1 MILSSEAGPH
11 RRLALGVLASAV
23 LHCLLFGVS
32 LRLPAWRALPAS
44 SGNEGA
50 AFSVRL
56 IPRSPDP
63 VRVLPSESR
72 AADKAGV
79 VTANRQRT
87 HQPAPRRDAAAT
99 AIAID
104 GAPPSAEAAPVPIE
118 SASAQTGVAGI
129 MEAARREAASVARG
143 MNRAPGADAD
153 FRSRVQQDLDRHFD
167 AAHAAAGSWTRAAG
181 ITDITRASDGATRI
195 YRIETPL
202 GAFCMTY
209 TGGSGR
215 PSYSTCPR

>member
-1 MILSSEAGPH
+1 MILSSEAGPR
-11 RRLALGVLASAV
+11 RRLALGVLASAL
-23 LHCLLFGVS
+23 LHCLLFDVS
-32 LRLPAWRALPAS
+32 PRLPAWRALPAP
-44 SGNEGA
+44 SGSEGT

-56 IPRSPDP
+56 IPQRPAP
-63 VRVLPSESR
+63 VLDLPSESR
-72 AADKAGV
+72 AAEKVGAAKVG
-79 VTANRQRT
+79 RQRT
-87 HQPAPRRDAAAT
+87 HQPAPRQDAAAT
-99 AIAID
+99 AID
-104 GAPPSAEAAPVPIE
+104 GAPPSPEAAPAPIE
-118 SASAQTGVAGI
+118 PAVAQTSVAGI

-153 FRSRVQQDLDRHFD
+153 FRSKVQQDLDRRFD
-167 AAHAAAGSWTRAAG
+167 AAHAAAGSWNRAAG

-209 TGGSGR
+209 AGGSGR

>member
-1 MILSSEAGPH
+1 MILSSRGRPH
-11 RRLALGVLASAV
+11 GRLALGVLASAV

-32 LRLPAWRALPAS
+32 LRLPAWRPSPAP
-44 SGNEGA
+44 SGNERT

-56 IPRSPDP
+56 IARSPAP
-63 VRVLPSESR
+63 VLPADSP
-72 AADKAGV
+72 AAPAVPAG
-79 VTANRQRT
+79 TANRPRVR
-87 HQPAPRRDAAAT
+87 QPLQRRDAGV
-99 AIAID
+99 IAEV
-104 GAPPSAEAAPVPIE
+104 PPPLEAAPAPAPTE
-118 SASAQTGVAGI
+118 AGTARTSVAGI
-129 MEAARREAASVARG
+129 MDAARREAASVARG

-153 FRSRVQQDLDRHFD
+153 FRSRVQQDLDRHFE

-202 GAFCMTY
+202 GAFCMIY

>member
-1 MILSSEAGPH
+1 VILFSQPAPYG
-11 RRLALGVLASAV
+11 RLALGILASAV
-23 LHCLLFGVS
+23 LHCLLFSVS
-32 LRLPAWRALPAS
+32 LRLPAWRAPPAPAA
-44 SGNEGA
+44 NERV
-50 AFSVRL
+50 AFIVKLVAPRL
-56 IPRSPDP
+56 AP
-63 VRVLPSESR
+63 VRVLPSDSR
-72 AADKAGV
+72 AAP
-79 VTANRQRT
+79 TAQVGTASRQRAR
-87 HQPAPRRDAAAT
+87 QPAARQDAAIAEAPPLLDAAT
-99 AIAID
+99 APALIEA
-104 GAPPSAEAAPVPIE
+104 GAARTS
-118 SASAQTGVAGI
+118 VAGI

>member
-1 MILSSEAGPH
+1 M
-11 RRLALGVLASAV
+11 LASAV

-32 LRLPAWRALPAS
+32 LRLPAWRASPAL
-44 SGNEGA
+44 SGNEA
-50 AFSVRL
+50 MAFSVRL
-56 IPRSPDP
+56 IPRRPAP

-72 AADKAGV
+72 AADKVRAA
-79 VTANRQRT
+79 TASRRQT
-87 HQPAPRRDAAAT
+87 PQPAPRQDAAT
-99 AIAID
+99 IAIAE
-104 GAPPSAEAAPVPIE
+104 APPPGAAVAPAPDEAGAALV
-118 SASAQTGVAGI
+118 SVAGI
-129 MEAARREAASVARG
+129 MEAARREAASVALR

-209 TGGSGR
+209 MGGSGR